1 VSGVGL
7 KKNKIFVSRVEIKEK
22 LAKTL
27 VNVCLAA
34 EPTKKKRILQ
44 RAYSIGQPALKL

>member
-1 VSGVGL
+1 VSGLGL
-7 KKNKIFVSRVEIKEK
+7 KKNKIFVSWFEIKEK

-34 EPTKKKRILQ
+34 EPTTTTKILQ